1 MMFSKPPLPNVI
13 EAQSIATALDA
24 ACMNLATV
32 AASLPAERGAVLFAD
47 VQDSTLAVFKA
58 LVPVIISIRDKID
71 KGSESHTWCTLNER
85 LLQLFPLFQSRREI
99 SHDRVPLGSMRAA
112 RNFAKG

>member
-1 MMFSKPPLPNVI
+1 MNKTKLIEINLFRTDEGAKLLSHETTKTSMMFSKPPLPNVI

-32 AASLPAERGAVLFAD
+32 AASLPAERGAVLFSE
-47 VQDSTLAVFKA
+47 VQDATLAVFKA

-71 KGSESHTWCTLNER
+71 KGSE
-85 LLQLFPLFQSRREI
+85 P
-99 SHDRVPLGSMRAA
+99 VRAH
-112 RNFAKG
+112 